1 MAKPLTDERRSE
13 PRVQAEDPLV
23 VNVRASSAHGHGRL
37 LDLNNRGAFVGT
49 EMVLESGETV
59 TLEIQ
64 MPGSNRLE
72 SIRGVVARQQ
82 DEATSGLGVEFLP
95 TSVEERDHIYY
106 VVKTI
111 LALDL
116 LGYERPRISPT
127 DTVAYGRPAYR
138 PDGERS

>member
-1 MAKPLTDERRSE
+1 
-13 PRVQAEDPLV
+13 
-23 VNVRASSAHGHGRL
+23 
-37 LDLNNRGAFVGT
+37 VGT

-72 SIRGVVARQQ
+72 SIRGVVARHQ
-82 DEATSGLGVEFLP
+82 DEAKSGLGVEFLP

-116 LGYERPRISPT
+116 LGYERPRTNPT
-127 DTVAYGRPAYR
+127 ETVAFGRPIYR
-138 PDGERS
+138 PDDERS

>member
-13 PRVQAEDPLV
+13 PRVQAEDPLM
-23 VNVRASSAHGHGRL
+23 VNVRASGSCAKGRL

-49 EMVLESGETV
+49 EMALESGETV

-72 SIRGVVARQQ
+72 SLRGMVARHQ
-82 DEATSGLGVEFLP
+82 DEAKSGLGIEFLP
-95 TSVEERDHIYY
+95 MSVEERDHIYY

-116 LGYERPRISPT
+116 LGYERPRTNPT
-127 DTVAYGRPAYR
+127 ETVAYARPVYR
-138 PDGERS
+138 PDDERS